1 MDEKT
6 IQAVW
11 EKETSIPDYSPDLWR
26 WDHLGNSIKRTEY
39 GNRESEY
46 GWEIDHIR
54 LAGAGGSDV
63 LSNLR
68 PLQWKRERLA
78 AGRQLR
84 PPGSRFW
91 SGHPLR
97 VSFER

>member
-11 EKETSIPDYSPDLWR
+11 EKGTIIPNLSPDLWR
-26 WDHLGNSIKRTEY
+26 WDQPQNLIKRTEY

-54 LAGAGGSDV
+54 PVSDGGSDA
-63 LSNLR
+63 LGNLR
-68 PLQWKRERLA
+68 PLQWAANAKRQNA
-78 AGRQLR
+78 NGDN
-84 PPGSRFW
+84 
-91 SGHPLR
+91 
-97 VSFER
+97 